1 MVDWSHNDIYSAN
14 SETILRHEN
23 NSNFKWKPVCS
34 SSGRVPAFRWG
45 IKVTHIKASS
55 VTVNVRFF
63 DFLGTAKTCKNGAVW
78 KNECVAFTALKLSN
92 FHNQI
97 LNCSEVL
104 PVHLFGVSVLCYDRK
119 WWVCVSLRKA
129 YIPSVAVA
137 PYASL
142 QYIAYV
148 WLHNIAVLRRS
159 WLWEPT
165 LCNNTFTVL
174 SMLWSHRQGWWNI
187 LAAFVY
193 LIRVCQQMERI
204 TGKKSEVYFW

>member
-1 MVDWSHNDIYSAN
+1 M
-14 SETILRHEN
+14 
-23 NSNFKWKPVCS
+23 
-34 SSGRVPAFRWG
+34 
-45 IKVTHIKASS
+45 
-55 VTVNVRFF
+55 
-63 DFLGTAKTCKNGAVW
+63 
-78 KNECVAFTALKLSN
+78 
-92 FHNQI
+92 
-97 LNCSEVL
+97 
-104 PVHLFGVSVLCYDRK
+104 
-119 WWVCVSLRKA
+119 CVSLRNA

-165 LCNNTFTVL
+165 LCNKTFTVL

-193 LIRVCQQMERI
+193 LVRVCQQMERI
-204 TGKKSEVYFW
+204 TRKNHVYFWKLTLFLWNGVHKDQTKHAWKMSVKNAREYTILRAVSHAAVLRVFVGIFHAGKITFM